1 MERWSDQ
8 GSFLPEEYRV
18 LTREELFTYAHEFAV
33 ELARWKVWQ
42 GQEHTQAGVEE
53 ARAMQALSLALV
65 ALLAGV
71 QESRAEARVEFARA
85 AAFLGY
91 ALRDMAPQ
99 ARELA

>member
-1 MERWSDQ
+1 MEHWSDP
-8 GSFLPEEYRV
+8 GSFLPEEYRI

-33 ELARWKVWQ
+33 ELARWKVWRV
-42 GQEHTQAGVEE
+42 QEHTPTGVEE

-71 QESRAEARVEFARA
+71 QDSRAEARVEFARA

-91 ALRDMAPQ
+91 VLRDTAPQ

>member
-1 MERWSDQ
+1 MEHRSDP
-8 GSFLPEEYRV
+8 GSFLPEEYRI

-33 ELARWKVWQ
+33 ELARWKVWRV
-42 GQEHTQAGVEE
+42 QEHTPTGVEE

-71 QESRAEARVEFARA
+71 QDSRAEARVEFARA

-91 ALRDMAPQ
+91 VLRDTAPQ

>member
-42 GQEHTQAGVEE
+42 GQEHTPAGVEE

-91 ALRDMAPQ
+91 ALRDMAPP